1 MNSQQLCFSTTK
13 QVESKLLDGW
23 FNGNKTIYNPPRSK
37 SYPLNNFYFK
47 RI

>member
-23 FNGNKTIYNPPRSK
+23 FNGNKTIYNPPHSK
-37 SYPLNNFYFK
+37 SFM
-47 RI
+47 